1 MPELTGES
9 LLGVTS
15 ALRDA
20 GARRIYLKVLAAN
33 DNSKNQVYLGGD
45 LRALNMLPFGGVQ
58 GERGSHGEPIF
69 KAELAFGWLT
79 SNGRTAPA
87 PGAQL
92 ILYPQYPEVRLS
104 GFLRGC
110 EAPPTDLMGQHARIP
125 GRVLLLGITLEGRIV
140 AHVVA
145 PGSRVANELRALG
158 LRDDGPILVDSADL
172 GHDNGSRGVLLR
184 VLRSVHRKGW
194 IVPRRLRADGS
205 SVPSKGP
212 NSGGYTLEAELGV
225 SANGY
230 SEPDYMGW
238 ELKQHQSAGGDGISG
253 ATLTLMTPEPTG
265 GLYVDSGAKEFVLQ
279 YGYPDKRG
287 REGRLNFGGLH
298 HVDRTAASTGL
309 TMRLIG
315 YDAAAGVIT
324 DAGGAVALLDSNDRL
339 AASWSFG
346 GLLKHW
352 SRKHSAA
359 AYVESAKRAEP
370 LAYRFGPR
378 ARLAE
383 GTDFGL
389 LLKAFAVGR
398 VFYDPGIKLVRAGG
412 KEELKRRS
420 QFRVRGRDL
429 ASLYDSFETLDL
441 S

>member
-1 MPELTGES
+1 MLEPTGES
-9 LLGVTS
+9 LLAVTS

-20 GARRIYLKVLAAN
+20 GAARIYLKVLAAN
-33 DNSKNQVYLGGD
+33 DNSKNQAYLGGD
-45 LRALNMLPFGGVQ
+45 FRALNMLPFGEVR

-69 KAELAFGWLT
+69 KAQLAFGWLA
-79 SNGRTAPA
+79 SNGAVAPA

-110 EAPPTDLMGQHARIP
+110 EGAPTHLMGQLARIP
-125 GRVLLLGITLEGRIV
+125 GRVLFLGVTNEGGVV
-140 AHVVA
+140 AHVVS
-145 PGSRVANELRALG
+145 PDSRAANELRALG
-158 LRDDGPILVDSADL
+158 LRDDGPLLVNAAEL
-172 GHDNGSRGVLLR
+172 GPDDGTRGVLLR
-184 VLRSVHRKGW
+184 MLRSVHRKGW
-194 IVPRRLRADGS
+194 ITPRRLRADGS
-205 SVPSKGP
+205 TVPSKGP
-212 NSGGYTLEAELGV
+212 NSGGYTLEAEMGV
-225 SANGY
+225 AANGY
-230 SEPDYMGW
+230 AEPDYMGW
-238 ELKQHQSAGGDGISG
+238 ELKQHQSAGADGISG

-265 GLYVDSGAKEFVLQ
+265 GVYVDAGAKEFVLR
-279 YGYPDKRG
+279 YGYQDKRG
-287 REGRLNFGGLH
+287 REGRRNFGGLH
-298 HVDRTAASTGL
+298 LVGRTASSTGL
-309 TMRLIG
+309 TMQLTG
-315 YDAAAGVIT
+315 YDPAAGRIA
-324 DAGGAVALLDSNDRL
+324 DAGGAIALLDSKDRI
-339 AASWSFG
+339 AASWSFS

-359 AYVESAKRAEP
+359 AYVESTKQAEP

-389 LLKAFAVGR
+389 LLKGFASGR
-398 VFYDPGIKLVRAGG
+398 VFYDPGIKLLKAGG

-429 ASLYDSFETLDL
+429 ASLYRTFETVDL